1 MDDDAWEKLGVWA
14 QLQHMDGQVKTE
26 IGRRLEAAFGTSL
39 LEHELLAAL
48 LPHPDGLRMHEL
60 ADALLVTRG
69 GVTRLI
75 DRLVGKGLVER
86 HPEPGNR
93 RVILAVLTDKGRR
106 QTAEAKD
113 LQCAIYDELIGSRLD
128 GQDIAALRRILGK
141 TSRPH
146 PPEADQAASSRGDFP
161 VRE

>member
-14 QLQHMDGQVKTE
+14 QLQHMDGQVKAE
-26 IGRRLEAAFGTSL
+26 IGRRLESAYGTSL

-60 ADALLVTRG
+60 ASALLVTRS

-75 DRLVGKGLVER
+75 DRLADKGLVNR
-86 HPEPGNR
+86 HPDPGNR
-93 RVILAVLTDKGRR
+93 RVILAVLTGKGRQ

-128 GQDIAALRRILGK
+128 DQDIAALRRILGK
-141 TSRPH
+141 TGGPPARSRSGPGS
-146 PPEADQAASSRGDFP
+146 PR
-161 VRE
+161 